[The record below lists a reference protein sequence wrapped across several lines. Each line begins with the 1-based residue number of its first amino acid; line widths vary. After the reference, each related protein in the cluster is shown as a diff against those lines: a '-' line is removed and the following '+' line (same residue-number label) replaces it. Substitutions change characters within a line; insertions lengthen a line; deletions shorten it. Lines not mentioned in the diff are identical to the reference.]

1 MARKQTPQ
9 PAPAGPSQFKG
20 FLLGI
25 VAAAIVVALV
35 LVVLRWRDPEQKT
48 AAVPVAAAP
57 AQQPM
62 QPQGPPP
69 APMFPPMAMASAP
82 RISIAEA
89 KALADR
95 GEAVFIDVRDVRS
108 YEVGHIPGALQIP
121 LDYVQGE
128 IPWFPEDRML
138 IPYCT

>member
-1 MARKQTPQ
+1 MARKQPPR
-9 PAPAGPSQFKG
+9 PAPAGPSQLKG
-20 FLLGI
+20 FILGI

-35 LVVLRWRDPEQKT
+35 LAVLRWRDPQQ
-48 AAVPVAAAP
+48 ANPAPVASAP
-57 AQQPM
+57 APQPM

-69 APMFPPMAMASAP
+69 APMFPPLAMASAP
-82 RISIAEA
+82 RISVADA
-89 KALADR
+89 KDLLDR

-108 YEVGHIPGALQIP
+108 YEAGHVPGALQIP

-128 IPWFPEDRML
+128 IPWFPGDRML

>member
-1 MARKQTPQ
+1 MAKRQSPQ

-25 VAAAIVVALV
+25 IAAAIVVAVV
-35 LVVLRWRDPEQKT
+35 LAILRWRDPEQK
-48 AAVPVAAAP
+48 AAAAP
-57 AQQPM
+57 AATAPAPQPM

-82 RISIAEA
+82 RISVADA
-89 KALADR
+89 KDRVDR
-95 GEAVFIDVRDVRS
+95 GEAVFIDVRDIRS
-108 YEVGHIPGALQIP
+108 YEAGHVPGALQIP

>member
-1 MARKQTPQ
+1 MTRRQSPQ

-35 LVVLRWRDPEQKT
+35 LAILRWRDPEQT
-48 AAVPVAAAP
+48 AAVPVATAP
-57 AQQPM
+57 APQPM

-69 APMFPPMAMASAP
+69 APMFPPLAMASAP
-82 RISIAEA
+82 RISVADA
-89 KALADR
+89 KDLLDR
-95 GEAVFIDVRDVRS
+95 GEAAFIDVRDVRS
-108 YEVGHIPGALQIP
+108 YEAGHVPGALQIP

>member
-1 MARKQTPQ
+1 MAKRQSPQ
-9 PAPAGPSQFKG
+9 PAPAAPSQLKG
-20 FLLGI
+20 FFLGI

-35 LVVLRWRDPEQKT
+35 LAVLRWRDPEPT
-48 AAVPVAAAP
+48 AAAP
-57 AQQPM
+57 LATAPVPQPM

-82 RISIAEA
+82 RISVPEA

-108 YEVGHIPGALQIP
+108 FEAGHIPGALQIP

-128 IPWFPEDRML
+128 IPWFPEDRLL